1 MWRTAKSFSVQM
13 IARIYA
19 SRNAFLVA
27 GIAAVLSF
35 LTLLWIGKAGDRVQ
49 ARDRKKSAPEKR
61 TVLAPPLQASTTHP
75 VSGSLPQVDQW
86 TPTPIEFVKLT
97 AGVTLYNS
105 RGKEVKQFPVGKR
118 LRVSKRSG
126 EKTTIDYLG
135 DEYTIPTTS
144 TEPSQ

>member
-1 MWRTAKSFSVQM
+1 M

-19 SRNAFLVA
+19 SRNALLAAGSVALLTFLV
-27 GIAAVLSF
+27 LF
-35 LTLLWIGKAGDRVQ
+35 LVTKAGDRSQ
-49 ARDRKKSAPEKR
+49 ARERERSSREKR
-61 TVLAPPLQASTTHP
+61 VALAPPQQASTTQP
-75 VSGSLPQVDQW
+75 TPASFTLVDQW
-86 TPTPIEFVKLT
+86 TPRPTEIVKLT
-97 AGVTLYNS
+97 AAVTLYNA

-126 EKTTIDYLG
+126 DKITIDYLG

>member
-1 MWRTAKSFSVQM
+1 M

-35 LTLLWIGKAGDRVQ
+35 LILFWVGKAGDRVH
-49 ARDRKKSAPEKR
+49 ARDRKDSPPEKR
-61 TVLAPPLQASTTHP
+61 MALAPPLQPAKTQP
-75 VSGSLPQVDQW
+75 APASLPLVDHW
-86 TPTPIEFVKLT
+86 TPAPIEFVKLT

-105 RGKEVKQFPVGKR
+105 RGKEVKQFSVGKR

-126 EKTTIDYLG
+126 DKVTIDYLG
-135 DEYTIPTTS
+135 DEYTIPTAS